1 MHNYS
6 EIRRGMWQQYNSQ
19 NNNNQGNFNNNNFE
33 NNSFHNNNN
42 NNSNVAGAAA
52 NQCNNNHHSTVQTHT
67 HEFLGSTKLAE
78 ENDERHNHRFAG
90 VTSEVIPLKGGN
102 HKHAILTNTD
112 FFDHLHEIGVETGPA
127 VDVGDGKHVHFVE
140 GRTTINDDH
149 FHNFQFATLIEAPLL
164 PLCD

>member
-1 MHNYS
+1 MSSYI
-6 EIRRGMWQQYNSQ
+6 EARRNWQQYNQ
-19 NNNNQGNFNNNNFE
+19 NNNNNFY
-33 NNSFHNNNN
+33 NNNN
-42 NNSNVAGAAA
+42 NNNNNNHNNNSDVLGAAS
-52 NQCNNNHHSTVQTHT
+52 NQCNNYNSSNQTHT

-90 VTSEVIPLKGGN
+90 VTSEVIPLKGGG

-127 VDVGDGKHVHFVE
+127 VNVGDGKHVHFVE
-140 GRTTINDDH
+140 GRTTINDEH

-164 PLCD
+164 PLCDR